1 MKLDALIRWFMPKEE
16 RFHLLFG
23 RDAANL
29 VAAAK
34 LFGALVRSTQ
44 LESRRIKLIELKGL
58 EHEGDLIT
66 QQVLEAL
73 NSTFITPMDREDIR
87 ALAGDLD
94 DILDYLES
102 TGQLLVLFQLEEAP
116 EALQQF
122 ATILEDLTLEVE
134 RGISLIWDLA
144 NEKKINESLRR
155 ISDHENRADELYQT
169 VLADLFNRRSGDGGP
184 PDPVAILKWK
194 EVYDGLE
201 NACDACKDV
210 GNTLH
215 DIVIKGV

>member
-1 MKLDALIRWFMPKEE
+1 MKLDAVIRWFMPKEE
-16 RFHLLFG
+16 RFHLLFD
-23 RDAANL
+23 RDTANL

-34 LFGALVRSTQ
+34 LFGALVSSTQ

-66 QQVLEAL
+66 QKVLEAL
-73 NSTFITPMDREDIR
+73 NSTFITPMDREDIS
-87 ALAGDLD
+87 ALAADLD

-116 EALQQF
+116 EALRQF
-122 ATILEDLTLEVE
+122 AAILEDLALEVE
-134 RGISLIWDLA
+134 RGISLIWNLG
-144 NEKKINESLRR
+144 NEKQINESLRR

-169 VLADLFNRRSGDGGP
+169 VLADLFNRPSAGGGP
-184 PDPVAILKWK
+184 TDPVAILKWK

-210 GNTLH
+210 ANTLH
-215 DIVIKGV
+215 DIVVKGV